1 MSASMIEAESD
12 TCALLMVLMMLNLP
26 AVSSFGSCAMAGKA
40 GSCTPCALPTGVVP
54 GSTTLAPAL
63 AALGCTLLPRTRPVP
78 SVSNEGL
85 VLCKARAPPCLHLRM
100 ATTERSGGG
109 SFPEHVVGRVAN
121 VWVLAEKDGPPDAAH
136 VRICADVIEALKT
149 EGGEG
154 QISAL
159 SAIDGSPV
167 AVELTSSRGQHRPF
181 RFPGAAGPVTQVRET
196 SFGGSGLG
204 YAVWDAGVGLGIWLA
219 MNSAKVE
226 GRRVLE
232 LGSGVGIGGI
242 TAALVGAQSVVLT
255 DFGQSNDTSVA
266 CSSSRSESLLAS
278 DVETAS
284 LEGPES
290 ALSSALVHVAA
301 GDASDAVRLSAGEEK
316 DRGAKN
322 SVVEKQLQPSKLLG
336 NLDYTTQLNGVEE
349 VSRHVEHN
357 VCGVYWALGRVTP
370 CTLSR
375 RLCVSMCACAQLGSF
390 SCVFTPVRM
399 LKHAAESDPAT
410 GLARMSIAW
419 VCGRGAVRGGYW
431 ERRDLL

>member
-1 MSASMIEAESD
+1 M
-12 TCALLMVLMMLNLP
+12 
-26 AVSSFGSCAMAGKA
+26 
-40 GSCTPCALPTGVVP
+40 
-54 GSTTLAPAL
+54 
-63 AALGCTLLPRTRPVP
+63 
-78 SVSNEGL
+78 
-85 VLCKARAPPCLHLRM
+85 
-100 ATTERSGGG
+100 
-109 SFPEHVVGRVAN
+109 
-121 VWVLAEKDGPPDAAH
+121 
-136 VRICADVIEALKT
+136 
-149 EGGEG
+149 
-154 QISAL
+154 
-159 SAIDGSPV
+159 
-167 AVELTSSRGQHRPF
+167 
-181 RFPGAAGPVTQVRET
+181 RET

-219 MNSAKVE
+219 MNSANVE
-226 GRRVLE
+226 GKRVLE

-284 LEGPES
+284 PEGPES
-290 ALSSALVHVAA
+290 ALSCALVHVAA

-370 CTLSR
+370 CNLSR
-375 RLCVSMCACAQLGSF
+375 RLCVTMCACAQLGSF
-390 SCVFTPVRM
+390 SCVFTRMCM

-419 VCGRGAVRGGYW
+419 VCGRGAVRGGHW
-431 ERRDLL
+431 ERCDLL